1 MLWLRFMTKIE
12 VGPEEIPEKL
22 LQNPFIKEDV
32 DQLQESGF
40 TKGELATCDKYYD
53 DIRSKMISMNAAKA
67 EGVAEGRTEEIIEM
81 IKRAIENGLDN
92 ELIKTS
98 TGLTE
103 KEINDLRN

>member
-1 MLWLRFMTKIE
+1 ML
-12 VGPEEIPEKL
+12 
-22 LQNPFIKEDV
+22 
-32 DQLQESGF
+32 
-40 TKGELATCDKYYD
+40 
-53 DIRSKMISMNAAKA
+53 SMNAAKA

-103 KEINDLRN
+103 KKINDLRN